1 MGFAIWSFLLRH
13 YPASLV
19 TPFALAVPVSGMLA
33 GWLLLGERLDL
44 DSLLACALVFV
55 GLAITL
61 LPASLLRRFAWPV
74 RRVG

>member
-1 MGFAIWSFLLRH
+1 M
-13 YPASLV
+13 

-33 GWLLLGERLDL
+33 GWLLLGERLL

-74 RRVG
+74 RRLG